1 MLKLCPGVT
10 SNSLSLNSLVESSI
24 RVSKNQTSHVGH
36 RFDRC
41 PQLHSRTALVTETL
55 SLGSSAMVRE
65 DRVMVT
71 ESIHLSTYFCSCKD
85 LDEKVHRKTHPN
97 SVDRIRYHRRA
108 TSFRRTVLCIS
119 GTHQLMQNK
128 QIVLLNKK
136 EQQLVRSVVEQINS

>member
-10 SNSLSLNSLVESSI
+10 SNSLPLNSLVESSI

-41 PQLHSRTALVTETL
+41 PQLHNRTALVTETL

-71 ESIHLSTYFCSCKD
+71 ESIHLPTHYGSYRD
-85 LDEKVHRKTHPN
+85 LDETVHRRMPPN
-97 SVDRIRYHRRA
+97 NEDHILYHHTAVFSHHR
-108 TSFRRTVLCIS
+108 VLCTHY
-119 GTHQLMQNK
+119 THQQMWYGVIARLS
-128 QIVLLNKK
+128 KK
-136 EQQLVRSVVEQINS
+136 E

>member
-1 MLKLCPGVT
+1 MPKLCLGVT
-10 SNSLSLNSLVESSI
+10 SNSLPQDSLVQNSLGI
-24 RVSKNQTSHVGH
+24 SKNQTSHVGH

-85 LDEKVHRKTHPN
+85 LDEKVHHRVTPN
-97 SVDRIRYHRRA
+97 NEDRILYHHTA
-108 TSFRRTVLCIS
+108 MFSHRTALCTCC
-119 GTHQLMQNK
+119 THQHLQNK
-128 QIVLLNKK
+128 ETAHLSK
-136 EQQLVRSVVEQINS
+136 EK